1 MLAQPRQMRP
11 NRMPRAQTLEFRTR
25 HARTPPLQWTQAART
40 LERPVTQA
48 GWMREVPVMRDGW
61 TLETPVTLA
70 AWTQEAPPMR
80 DAGMPVDVMQP
91 WLWAW
96 TQVVQMPQRRREM
109 ARWTPQT
116 LLA

>member
-1 MLAQPRQMRP
+1 M
-11 NRMPRAQTLEFRTR
+11 QTRTR
-25 HARTPPLQWTQAART
+25 CIKAFLSSAIGYFA
-40 LERPVTQA
+40 
-48 GWMREVPVMRDGW
+48 
-61 TLETPVTLA
+61 LA
-70 AWTQEAPPMR
+70 AALMLWSFNAAAVPASPE
-80 DAGMPVDVMQP
+80 PVDVMQP